1 VGSGADINTILGNG
15 KDGGSS
21 PFVAKSFL
29 SGKISVHRIQSFAIF
44 HYAMTNR
51 ISIKDVTIITLDPAN
66 RILHGNVIVE
76 NGCIA
81 AIEPFAPRSDS
92 GFDEVIDGRG
102 RVLLPGFVQTHIHLC
117 QTLFRGAADDLALI
131 DWLKQRV
138 WPMEAA
144 HTPASLYASARLGI
158 AELIKGGTTCALTME
173 TVNHTDVVFQ
183 AVEESGFRA
192 TVGKCMMD
200 AGEGVPAELN
210 EQTEDSIVE
219 SLRLLERWHGAADGR
234 IRYCFAPRFAVSC
247 SRQLLERVARLASEY
262 GVLVHTHAS
271 ENREEIAIVENFSG
285 QRNVHYLYSVGLT
298 DQYVVLAH
306 CIHLDDSELDVLQRT
321 GIHVAHCP
329 SSNLKLA
336 SGVARVVEMLDR
348 GISVSLGADGAPC
361 NNRLDIFTEMRT
373 AALLQ
378 KVNHGPESLPALTAL
393 QMATING
400 AKALGLGKQ
409 IGSIEIGKRADLVLM
424 NLQSLHTLP
433 DYDPVSAIVYA
444 AQTDNV
450 ETVLIDGKVVM
461 RNRKLLTL
469 DENKVM
475 AEAEKEARRF
485 AKIYQ
490 QD

>member
-1 VGSGADINTILGNG
+1 MTDRIL
-15 KDGGSS
+15 
-21 PFVAKSFL
+21 
-29 SGKISVHRIQSFAIF
+29 I
-44 HYAMTNR
+44 TNA
-51 ISIKDVTIITLDPAN
+51 TIITLDPQN
-66 RILHGNVIVE
+66 RILQGSVVVE
-76 NGCIA
+76 RGRIA
-81 AIEPFAPRSDS
+81 AIESYAPHSDS

-144 HTPASLYASARLGI
+144 HTPESLYASARLGI

-210 EQTEDSIVE
+210 EQTDESIAE
-219 SLRLLERWHGAADGR
+219 SLRLLKRWHGAADGR

-247 SRQLLERVARLASEY
+247 SRELLERVAKLAREH

-271 ENREEIAIVENFSG
+271 ENREEIAIVERLSG
-285 QRNVHYLYSVGLT
+285 KRNVHYLCELGLT
-298 DQYVVLAH
+298 GQYIVLAH
-306 CIHLDDSELDVLQRT
+306 CIHLDDSEMEVLRT
-321 GIHVAHCP
+321 TGTHVAHCP

-378 KVNHGPESLPALTAL
+378 KVSHGPESLPALTAL
-393 QMATING
+393 RMATING
-400 AKALGLGKQ
+400 AKALGLADE

-424 NLQSLHTLP
+424 NLNSLNAVP
-433 DYDPVSAIVYA
+433 SFDPVSTIVYA
-444 AQTDNV
+444 ADPANV
-450 ETVLIDGKVVM
+450 ETVIIDGKIVLKQ
-461 RNRKLLTL
+461 RELLTL
-469 DENKVM
+469 DENQVL
-475 AEAEKEARRF
+475 AEARKYAERF
-485 AKIYQ
+485 AAIRRQ
-490 QD
+490 A